1 MCTRSGAPDHTSEIG
16 PAWFRT
22 FKKLRAAVEDRN
34 FVESASTYTGI
45 RSLRALQT
53 AAEVPTLLRKAD
65 SVTASAPTTTMAAFP
80 SESSQAGSVRRVT
93 RRPARES
100 SRAARRPSK
109 FGRPSAQKTPL
120 ILLLARTTAPIAVP
134 L

>member
-22 FKKLRAAVEDRN
+22 FKKRPAVVEGRN

-45 RSLRALQT
+45 RTLRALQT

-65 SVTASAPTTTMAAFP
+65 SVTASAPTTARGAFR
-80 SESSQAGSVRRVT
+80 SASGQAGNVRTVT
-93 RRPARES
+93 RRAPRGSAR
-100 SRAARRPSK
+100 ATRRPWRSSP
-109 FGRPSAQKTPL
+109 PSAQKTPL
-120 ILLLARTTAPIAVP
+120 ILLLART
-134 L
+134 